1 MPEKELLQEETIDL
15 KEYLRVL
22 KKWRWVI
29 ILITFLAMLTSAFF
43 SYFVLPPVYEARTV
57 LMVTQ
62 AASQQQTYRQQG
74 EGLQGVVDI
83 LSRLP
88 QMTMNTYV
96 GQITSDSLLDKV
108 IDSLKLD
115 RSLYTASSLAK
126 MIDARN
132 IKDTNL
138 IEVKVSHTNPR
149 LATDIANTL
158 NREFLNFLSEN
169 NKEQMSKSVE
179 FLVQQSDNVK
189 KDLEKAQA
197 ELKKFEA
204 QPRGVGLLEQ
214 ELAAKSSDLLKYQS
228 NLSQTQMQ
236 VDLFQAGIAELS
248 ARLKNTPKTITYED
262 NTGTK
267 PGKREESNPLYVNLE
282 QLLSQK
288 LVSLAES
295 QAQLNSLAKAIAAQE
310 KAVGALQADIADKR
324 ATQDRLQQDVD
335 RLEKTYTLLTQKIT
349 ETQIARSVNYGDTS
363 VLVVSPATQPRTPVK
378 PNKKLNVAIAG
389 VLGIMV
395 SVFLAFIL
403 EYFDSTIKTPE
414 DVRRHLELP
423 VLGSIPVM
431 TGLDYQRK

>member
-1 MPEKELLQEETIDL
+1 MPEKELLEEETIDL
-15 KEYLRVL
+15 REYLRVL

-29 ILITFLAMLTSAFF
+29 VLITFLAMLTSAFF
-43 SYFVLPPVYEARTV
+43 SYFVLPPVYEAKTI
-57 LMVTQ
+57 LLVTQ
-62 AASQQQTYRQQG
+62 AAPSQQVYRQQG

-96 GQITSDSLLDKV
+96 GQLTSDSVLDKV
-108 IDSLKLD
+108 IDALKLD
-115 RSLYTASSLAK
+115 RSIYTANSLAK
-126 MIDARN
+126 MIEARN

-138 IEVKVSHTNPR
+138 IEVKVSHTNAK

-189 KDLEKAQA
+189 RDLEKAQN

-204 QPRGVGLLEQ
+204 QPRGVTLLEQ
-214 ELAAKSSDLLKYQS
+214 ELATKSGDLMKYQS
-228 NLSQTQMQ
+228 TLSQTQME
-236 VDLFQAGIAELS
+236 VDLLQAGIAELT
-248 ARLKNTPKTITYED
+248 ARLKTTPRTVVYED
-262 NTGTK
+262 NTKDK
-267 PGKREESNPLYVNLE
+267 PSKREEINPLYLSLE
-282 QLLSQK
+282 QSLSQK
-288 LVSLAES
+288 LVSLAEK
-295 QAQLNSLAKAIAAQE
+295 QAQLNSLAKTIAEQE
-310 KAVGALQADIADKR
+310 KAVAALQADIAEKR
-324 ATQDRLQQDVD
+324 AIQERLQQDVD

-349 ETQIARSVNYGDTS
+349 ETQIARSVNYGDTT

-378 PNKKLNVAIAG
+378 PNKKLNIAIAAI
-389 VLGIMV
+389 LGLMV

-414 DVRRHLELP
+414 DVRRHLDLP

-431 TGLDYQRK
+431 SGADYQRK

>member
-1 MPEKELLQEETIDL
+1 LPEKELLEEETIDL
-15 KEYLRVL
+15 REYLRVL

-29 ILITFLAMLTSAFF
+29 VLITFLAMLTSAFF
-43 SYFVLPPVYEARTV
+43 SYFVLPPVYEAKTV
-57 LMVTQ
+57 LLVTQ
-62 AASQQQTYRQQG
+62 AAPSQQVYRQQG

-96 GQITSDSLLDKV
+96 GQLTSDSVLDKV
-108 IDSLKLD
+108 IDALKLD
-115 RSLYTASSLAK
+115 RSIYTANSLAK
-126 MIDARN
+126 MIEARN

-138 IEVKVSHTNPR
+138 IEVKVSHTNAK

-189 KDLEKAQA
+189 RDLEKAQN

-204 QPRGVGLLEQ
+204 QPRGVTLLEQ
-214 ELAAKSSDLLKYQS
+214 ELATKSGDLMKYQS
-228 NLSQTQMQ
+228 TLSQTQME
-236 VDLFQAGIAELS
+236 VDLLQAGIAELT
-248 ARLKNTPKTITYED
+248 ARLKTTPRTVVYED
-262 NTGTK
+262 NTKDK
-267 PGKREESNPLYVNLE
+267 PAKREEINPLYLSLE
-282 QLLSQK
+282 QSLSQK
-288 LVSLAES
+288 LVSLAEK
-295 QAQLNSLAKAIAAQE
+295 QAQLNSLAKTIAEQE
-310 KAVGALQADIADKR
+310 KAVAALQADIAEKR
-324 ATQDRLQQDVD
+324 AIQERLQQDVD

-349 ETQIARSVNYGDTS
+349 ETQIARSVNYGDTT

-378 PNKKLNVAIAG
+378 PNKKLNIAIAAI
-389 VLGIMV
+389 LGLMV

-414 DVRRHLELP
+414 DVRRHLDLP

-431 TGLDYQRK
+431 SGADYQRK